1 MSVHSTPVSFTGPQ
15 PTAPPHSLALLYPS
29 QLFAGVMLISLG
41 PLLDAI
47 LRDLHLSLAQAGL
60 LSLGFFLGRVLGVS
74 LLNFGLA
81 RVPLKAA
88 MAGAAWVMAAGLAVA
103 GLLASGLWSLFM
115 PLLVTGAA
123 AVIPNAVSGIWVAAH
138 VREGTERAML
148 TVLAFFALGVVAAP
162 LAIGVALDLGATW
175 RWVLLSEAGFS
186 VVMGVA
192 LLLSPLADVPD
203 RENLRLRQLRE
214 VAGFDARLLTVMLGA
229 AFLYVGTEATL
240 GVWLAKLQVDAF
252 GASPALAALTVTL
265 LWAGIT
271 LGRYLAVP
279 LTRRVLPSKLL
290 AVFAAALAVLTVGM
304 AIAPSL
310 AVSEV
315 GAFFTGLGA
324 SACFP
329 LIVCYSS
336 RFPGWYSGVTFSG
349 MMLAGTAASTIFPY
363 VVGPVAEALSLRMAV
378 GLSALPSALVVVL
391 AFYLHRAAKESA
403 PTA

>member
-1 MSVHSTPVSFTGPQ
+1 MCVHSTPVSSTGPQ
-15 PTAPPHSLALLYPS
+15 ANTPPHSLALLYPS
-29 QLFAGVMLISLG
+29 QLFAGVMLITLG

-47 LRDLHLSLAQAGL
+47 LRDLHLSLAQGGL
-60 LSLGFFLGRVLGVS
+60 LSLGFFFGRVLGVT

-81 RVPLKAA
+81 RIPLKVA

-103 GLLASGLWSLFM
+103 GFLAAGLWSLFVA
-115 PLLVTGAA
+115 LLVTGAA
-123 AVIPNAVSGIWVAAH
+123 AVVPNAISGIWVAAH
-138 VREGTERAML
+138 VRKSTERAML

-162 LAIGVALDLGATW
+162 LAIGLALDLGATW

-186 VVMGVA
+186 VVMGIV
-192 LLLSPLADVPD
+192 LLLSPFANVPE

-214 VAGFDARLLTVMLGA
+214 VAGFDPRLLAVMLSA
-229 AFLYVGTEATL
+229 AFLYVGTESTL

-252 GASPALAALTVTL
+252 GASPALAALSVTL

-290 AVFAAALAVLTVGM
+290 AVFAVILAVLTVGL
-304 AIAPSL
+304 AVSPSL
-310 AVSEV
+310 AFSEAC
-315 GAFFTGLGA
+315 AFFTGVGA

-329 LIVCYSS
+329 LVACYSS

-349 MMLAGTAASTIFPY
+349 MMLAGTAAGTIFPY
-363 VVGPVAEALSLRMAV
+363 LVGPIAEALSLRTAV
-378 GLSALPSALVVVL
+378 GLSALPSVLVVVL
-391 AFYLHRAAKESA
+391 AFYLRRAARESA
-403 PTA
+403 PAA